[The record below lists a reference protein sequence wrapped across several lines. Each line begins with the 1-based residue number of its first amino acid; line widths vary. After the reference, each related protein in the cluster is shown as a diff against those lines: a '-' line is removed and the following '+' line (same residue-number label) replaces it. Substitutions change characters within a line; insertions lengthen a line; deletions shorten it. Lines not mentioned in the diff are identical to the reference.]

1 MSHPVFHFSLSAKRD
16 QLQVLQ
22 TYKDKEYPAKA
33 LKIAELQK
41 EIDLFNIANREDKSE
56 LEVSLIWKSMM
67 MDELTLYNEQSIS
80 IDLIRQFTIL

>member
-1 MSHPVFHFSLSAKRD
+1 MDIYSVFLRHVFSLSVKRD

-56 LEVSLIWKSMM
+56 LEVKN
-67 MDELTLYNEQSIS
+67 MDLMCFN
-80 IDLIRQFTIL
+80 R

>member
-1 MSHPVFHFSLSAKRD
+1 M
-16 QLQVLQ
+16 QVLQ

>member
-1 MSHPVFHFSLSAKRD
+1 M
-16 QLQVLQ
+16 Q